1 MPGYRFSRLARLDLI
16 EIAEYTLDRWGLG
29 QTERYVDGLEDCF
42 KRLVQNPKM
51 GRVFDSIRAGYM
63 RMEHE
68 KHVVIYRVDASE
80 VFICRILHQVMLPG
94 KHLFE
99 DS

>member
-1 MPGYRFSRLARLDLI
+1 
-16 EIAEYTLDRWGLG
+16 
-29 QTERYVDGLEDCF
+29 
-42 KRLVQNPKM
+42 
-51 GRVFDSIRAGYM
+51 
-63 RMEHE
+63 MEHE

>member
-16 EIAEYTLDRWGLG
+16 EIAEYTLGQWGLG
-29 QTERYVDGLEDCF
+29 QAEHYLDRLDDCF
-42 KRLVQNPKM
+42 KRLVQNPRM
-51 GRVFDSIRAGYM
+51 GRVCDSIRAGY
-63 RMEHE
+63 RRIEHE
-68 KHVVIYRVDASE
+68 KHVVIYRVDESE
-80 VFICRILHQVMLPG
+80 VFICRILHKGMLPR